1 MGTRHIT
8 AVIKDGEYKVSQ
20 YGQFDGYPEYTG
32 KVIYD
37 FLTTPGNIELLR
49 VGVDNVREITSDEI
63 KAVYDNIGSQN
74 KWFTMEE
81 SDMFEKLYPHLHRN
95 TGAGILELIAK
106 STGPLPLAIDTEF
119 MHDKWCEFIYI
130 INLDTNKLV
139 VEIDGCSQTI
149 GVFKINALPT
159 LEEFMARLGVQ
170 VEQV

>member
-8 AVIKDGEYKVSQ
+8 AIIKDGEYKVSQ

-37 FLTTPGNIELLR
+37 FLTTPGNIERLR
-49 VGVDNVREITSDEI
+49 VGVDNVREITSDEL

-74 KWFTMEE
+74 EWLTMEE

-106 STGPLPLAIDTEF
+106 STGPLPLVIDTEF
-119 MHDKWCEFIYI
+119 MHDEWCEFIYI
-130 INLDTNKLV
+130 IDLDVNRLF
-139 VEIDGCSQTI
+139 IDINGRSNTI
-149 GVFKINALPT
+149 GVFKINALPP
-159 LEEFMARLGVQ
+159 LEEFMAELGVQ
-170 VEQV
+170 VEQI